1 MRILHA
7 VAVGPLAVLCLATAV
22 ARAEVTFLGP
32 TSYLSA
38 ADSPFA
44 EYLKGP
50 DFYLEDFE
58 DGEFNS
64 PGIILP
70 SDPRA
75 RGVILSPSEAF
86 TNSVDADDGQV
97 DGSGRMGS
105 ALASSVF
112 TTNLVDPPTISS
124 YVSLSFDI
132 DQLGY
137 LPTEF
142 GFVWTYGESN
152 SVVRIDVYGSHPQET
167 AFKIY
172 AGIGS
177 GVDDDTGDDR
187 FFGVSATFGIAA
199 VQITS
204 SYMGNPSFFELDHVQ
219 YGLSVPEPA
228 AIRQIVIAA
237 LLVAAT
243 SFGAARSA
251 NRSAYLITTEDY
263 HETKTQRA
271 KE

>member
-50 DFYLEDFE
+50 DFTWRISRTESLIAPESSCHPFRE
-58 DGEFNS
+58 
-64 PGIILP
+64 IL
-70 SDPRA
+70 A
-75 RGVILSPSEAF
+75 HLSPSESF
-86 TNSVDADDGQV
+86 SNPLMQTT
-97 DGSGRMGS
+97 GRWTALEGWGC